1 MDKRVFRMAILTIIS
16 AFILVLV
23 IVYATNTQKI
33 NELFGWGSKESDEAE
48 TAASYYSGE
57 QVYGQQI
64 GSNLDGFLSDEDFF
78 DETEKI
84 PSVVVIKKS
93 SGSAEESSEASSL
106 GSSVGDDELPGMA
119 VVGEL
124 QNPEGYAPGMGGSF
138 DSSLYEY
145 NGVMPTAPIEGTP
158 VGQ

>member
-1 MDKRVFRMAILTIIS
+1 MV
-16 AFILVLV
+16 
-23 IVYATNTQKI
+23 
-33 NELFGWGSKESDEAE
+33 
-48 TAASYYSGE
+48 
-57 QVYGQQI
+57 
-64 GSNLDGFLSDEDFF
+64 FLSDEDFF

-106 GSSVGDDELPGMA
+106 GSSVSDEDLPGMA

-124 QNPEGYAPGMGGSF
+124 HNPEGYAPGMGGSF

>member
-1 MDKRVFRMAILTIIS
+1 VDKRVFRMALLTIIS

-33 NELFGWGSKESDEAE
+33 NQLFGWGSKEEESD

-57 QVYGQQI
+57 EIYGQQI

-106 GSSVGDDELPGMA
+106 GSSVSDEDLPGMA

-124 QNPEGYAPGMGGSF
+124 HNPEGYAPGMGGSF

>member
-1 MDKRVFRMAILTIIS
+1 MDKRVFRMALLTIIS

-33 NELFGWGSKESDEAE
+33 NQLFGWGSKEEESD

-57 QVYGQQI
+57 EIYGQQI

-106 GSSVGDDELPGMA
+106 GSSVSDEDLPGMA

-124 QNPEGYAPGMGGSF
+124 HNPEGYAPGMGGSF